1 MKLSTYADHFGITRQ
16 TATRWFHAGK
26 IKGAYQLD
34 TGTIIV
40 PNDIFDKETQAK
52 GRTIVYAR
60 VSSSEQR
67 KTTLETQAKR
77 LVDFSIANGW
87 VVDEI
92 IKEVGSGLN
101 DERPKLMRLLK
112 SDEPIRRLV
121 VEHKDRLTRF
131 GFNYL
136 MLLAEKMNFEIIVVN
151 NAETNKED
159 LIQDFIA
166 IITSFCAKIYPR
178 RHVKRK
184 TEHIIEELTHAASGE
199 TPNKDKS

>member
-1 MKLSTYADHFGITRQ
+1 MKLSTYADHLGVTRQ

-40 PNDIFDKETQAK
+40 PNDIFDKKTQAE
-52 GRTIVYAR
+52 GRTIVYVR
-60 VSSSEQR
+60 VSRSEQR
-67 KTTLETQAKR
+67 KTTLETQAKQ

-87 VVDEI
+87 VVDEV

-101 DERPKLMRLLK
+101 DDRPKLMKLLT

-136 MLLAEKMNFEIIVVN
+136 TLLAKKMNFDIIVVN
-151 NAETNKED
+151 NAETDKDD

-166 IITSFCAKIYPR
+166 IITSFCAKIYSR

-184 TEHIIEELTHAASGE
+184 TERIIKELTHAASGE

>member
-1 MKLSTYADHFGITRQ
+1 MKLSTYADHFGVTRQ

-40 PNDIFDKETQAK
+40 PNDIFDKEAQAK
-52 GRTIVYAR
+52 GRTIVYAS

-87 VVDEI
+87 VVDEV

-101 DERPKLMRLLK
+101 DDRPKLMRLLK
-112 SDEPIRRLV
+112 SDKPIRRLV

-151 NAETNKED
+151 NTEIDKED

-166 IITSFCAKIYPR
+166 IITSFCAKIYSR
-178 RHVKRK
+178 RQVKRK
-184 TEHIIEELTHAASGE
+184 TKRIIEELTHAASRE
-199 TPNKDKS
+199 TPNKGKS